1 MSTEMILSQFGLE
14 KSGIN
19 YSNKANAFLS
29 SGYTSAAGNTYFNAL
44 RFAEGIVIK
53 EDIGQGY
60 KYSFLNGIKI
70 FSLKNKQLIA
80 ERDFHCYIYNK
91 DKVECNSI
99 SMLMDLLVDAA
110 ENEGVDI
117 DEDKARNQ
125 VEKVIRMAMDN
136 DQRTMLQQQSRK
148 YLS

>member
-1 MSTEMILSQFGLE
+1 MSTEMILSQFGLD

-19 YSNKANAFLS
+19 YSNKTNAFLS

-53 EDIGQGY
+53 EDVGEGY
-60 KYSFLNGIKI
+60 SRTFLNGIRI
-70 FSLKNKQLIA
+70 YSLKNKQLIA
-80 ERDFHCYIYNK
+80 ERDFHCYFYSK
-91 DKVECNSI
+91 GKVECNSI
-99 SMLMDLLVDAA
+99 SMLMDVLVEAA
-110 ENEGVDI
+110 EIEGVDI
-117 DEDKARNQ
+117 DEDKARSQ
-125 VEKVIRMAMDN
+125 VEKVIKMAMNN